1 MRKGFIFD
9 HTRCVNCNACNA
21 ACILENGWKGHP
33 RNIYTYNSQAEPG
46 LPLLHLSLAC
56 NHCESAACMDGCPT
70 SAYSREPVT
79 GAIILDEA
87 RCIGCRYCQWNCPYD
102 APKYNSETRS
112 IIKCNLCYSLL
123 IEGLQPACSS
133 GCPTGALRYGEF
145 TEHNSGPAYSWFPD
159 KELNPAIEFTAK
171 SDNTT
176 LKIIPENIYES
187 ADQVPSNNG
196 KNISDEWSLIAFSY
210 LATLSVSA
218 IISAFIKG
226 IFPPAMVFLPVL
238 LLTGAVSFF
247 HLGQKIKAWRSLINL
262 RNSALSREIAAFIV
276 FASVSVVTVLFHIPG
291 FLIVSSITGLTLLLL
306 IDNVYV
312 TADKRLSVVL
322 HSGQTFISAL
332 LIVSFF
338 TDSTLPFLFMAL
350 IKLVSSFYRL
360 PVKQLHKQ
368 NFGLRF
374 LRIAFLIV
382 SGISMVSDI
391 SYPDLFIVSLFL
403 IGELF
408 DRILFYIDFN
418 PLNIYKLIDQQLNT
432 ERNEKKRG

>member
-9 HTRCVNCNACNA
+9 HARCVNCNACSA
-21 ACILENGWKGHP
+21 ACILENGWKSHP
-33 RNIYTYNSQAEPG
+33 RNIYTYNSHAEPG
-46 LPLLHLSLAC
+46 LPLIHLSLAC

-79 GAIILDEA
+79 GAITLNET

-102 APKYNSETRS
+102 APKYDSETRS

-123 IEGLQPACSS
+123 IEGRQPACSS
-133 GCPTGALRYGEF
+133 ACPTGALRFGEF
-145 TEHNSGPAYSWFPD
+145 TEHDPGLVYSWFPD
-159 KELNPAIEFTAK
+159 KEQNPAIKFTAK
-171 SDNTT
+171 SDGTT

-187 ADQVPSNNG
+187 VDQVPSNPG

-218 IISAFIKG
+218 IFSSFIKG
-226 IFPPAMVFLPVL
+226 VFPPAMIFLPVL

-247 HLGQKIKAWRSLINL
+247 HLGQKTRAWRSVANL
-262 RNSALSREIAAFIV
+262 SHSALSREIAAFIA
-276 FASVSVVTVLFHIPG
+276 FASVSALTVLFHIPG
-291 FLIVSSITGLTLLLL
+291 LLIVSSIIGMAFLIL

-312 TADKRLSVVL
+312 SADKRFPVVL

-332 LIVSFF
+332 LIISFF

-350 IKLVSSFYRL
+350 IKLISSFYRL
-360 PVKQLHKQ
+360 SVNQLHKQ

-408 DRILFYIDFN
+408 DRMLFYIDFN
-418 PLNIYKLIDQQLNT
+418 PLNIYKLINQQLNT

>member
-46 LPLLHLSLAC
+46 FPLLHLSLAC

-79 GAIILDEA
+79 GAIILDET

-102 APKYNSETRS
+102 APKYDSETRS

-123 IEGLQPACSS
+123 IEGRQPACSS
-133 GCPTGALRYGEF
+133 GCPTGALRFGEF
-145 TEHNSGPAYSWFPD
+145 TEHDPGLVYSWFPD

-171 SDNTT
+171 SDSTT
-176 LKIIPENIYES
+176 LKIIPENIYGPV
-187 ADQVPSNNG
+187 DKVPSNPG
-196 KNISDEWSLIAFSY
+196 TNISDEWSLIAFSY

-218 IISAFIKG
+218 ISSSFIKG
-226 IFPPAMVFLPVL
+226 VFPPAMIFLPVL
-238 LLTGAVSFF
+238 MLTGAVSFY
-247 HLGQKIKAWRSLINL
+247 HLGQKTRAWRSVANL
-262 RNSALSREIAAFIV
+262 SHSALSREIAAFLA
-276 FASVSVVTVLFHIPG
+276 FATVSALTVMFHIPG
-291 FLIVSSITGLTLLLL
+291 LIIVSSIIGMAFLLL

-312 TADKRLSVVL
+312 SADKRFPVVL

-332 LIVSFF
+332 LIISFF
-338 TDSTLPFLFMAL
+338 SDSTLPFLFTAL
-350 IKLVSSFYRL
+350 IKLISSFYRL
-360 PVKQLHKQ
+360 SVNQVYKQ

-418 PLNIYKLIDQQLNT
+418 PLNIYKLIDQQLNS
-432 ERNEKKRG
+432 ERNEKKRS